1 LVGNI
6 VVHSV
11 LGEDRNGD
19 QKQIGHKCEIIFKLR
34 VVKDKFKWIDDTN
47 KKLGYE
53 ISEGRK
59 KLTTKTVNLQKGR
72 GKKKV
77 FNRGYKDRVNYK
89 HSLETI
95 GNGGEIH
102 FFERKIYLI

>member
-1 LVGNI
+1 
-6 VVHSV
+6 
-11 LGEDRNGD
+11 
-19 QKQIGHKCEIIFKLR
+19 

-72 GKKKV
+72 GKKS
-77 FNRGYKDRVNYK
+77 F
-89 HSLETI
+89 
-95 GNGGEIH
+95 
-102 FFERKIYLI
+102 